1 MNAALRN
8 DSVLSLKVST
18 KHTLATTLRLL
29 RELSPGRLR
38 HKIFALLERF
48 LFYIF
53 NWRGMVAKHLV
64 LAGELYD
71 CDVSIIWAICQ
82 ALLCHLVKIY
92 IILSMSETTDSP
104 QSFTKDNAS
113 NLDQTLRPQSWEE
126 YIGQKKT
133 KENLRILL
141 TAARERGHAAEHV
154 LLYGPPGLGKTTLAH
169 LISKNLGTN
178 IRVTSGPA
186 IERVGDLAA
195 ILTNLSPGDVLF
207 IDEIHRLSKSIEE
220 VLYPAMESGVLD
232 IIIGKGPSARTV
244 QLDLPPFT
252 LVAATTRISLLSSPL
267 RSRFSGGTFRLEFY
281 SEEEIAQILER
292 SAKLLDVSV
301 NPVVLHDIAKRC
313 RATPRTANY
322 LLKRCRDLAQL
333 EQGQLDPNIVE
344 RTFELLEIDPLGLG
358 APDRSVLEAIIN
370 KFNGGPVGLSTIAAA
385 TGEEQSTIEDVIEPY
400 LIRQGL
406 LERTPRG
413 RVASAEAYSHI
424 NKV

>member
-1 MNAALRN
+1 
-8 DSVLSLKVST
+8 
-18 KHTLATTLRLL
+18 
-29 RELSPGRLR
+29 
-38 HKIFALLERF
+38 
-48 LFYIF
+48 
-53 NWRGMVAKHLV
+53 
-64 LAGELYD
+64 
-71 CDVSIIWAICQ
+71 
-82 ALLCHLVKIY
+82 
-92 IILSMSETTDSP
+92 MSESSQT
-104 QSFTKDNAS
+104 FTRDGAG
-113 NLDQTLRPQSWEE
+113 NLDQTLRPNSWEE
-126 YIGQKKT
+126 YVGQSKT

-141 TAARERGHAAEHV
+141 TAARERGHAAEHI

-169 LISKNLGTN
+169 LISKTLGTN
-178 IRVTSGPA
+178 MRTTSGPA

-244 QLDLPPFT
+244 QLELPPFT
-252 LVAATTRISLLSSPL
+252 LVSATTRISLLSAPL

-281 SEEEIAQILER
+281 TDEEIAQILHR
-292 SAKLLDVSV
+292 SAELLGVQASEEIML
-301 NPVVLHDIAKRC
+301 NIARRC

-333 EQGQLDPNIVE
+333 EQKEMNTDIVD
-344 RTFELLEIDPLGLG
+344 RTFDLLEIDTLGLNS
-358 APDRSVLEAIIN
+358 PDRAVLQAIIE
-370 KFNGGPVGLSTIAAA
+370 KFNGGPVGLNTIAAA

-413 RVASAEAYSHI
+413 RIASATAYGHI
-424 NKV
+424 QKI

>member
-1 MNAALRN
+1 MDQKPATSPAKSITRD
-8 DSVLSLKVST
+8 DSGSLD
-18 KHTLATTLRLL
+18 R
-29 RELSPGRLR
+29 
-38 HKIFALLERF
+38 
-48 LFYIF
+48 
-53 NWRGMVAKHLV
+53 
-64 LAGELYD
+64 
-71 CDVSIIWAICQ
+71 
-82 ALLCHLVKIY
+82 
-92 IILSMSETTDSP
+92 
-104 QSFTKDNAS
+104 
-113 NLDQTLRPQSWEE
+113 TLRPETWEE
-126 YIGQKKT
+126 YVGQTKI

-169 LISKNLGTN
+169 LIAKTLGTN
-178 IRVTSGPA
+178 MRTTSGPA

-252 LVAATTRISLLSSPL
+252 LVAATTRISLLSAPL

-281 SEEEIAQILER
+281 GEDEIGQILSR
-292 SAKLLDVSV
+292 SAGLLGITATP
-301 NPVVLHDIAKRC
+301 PVVANIATRC

-322 LLKRCRDLAQL
+322 LLKRCRDMAQL
-333 EQGQLDPNIVE
+333 EGGDLTPDIVA
-344 RTFELLEIDPLGLG
+344 RTFALLEVDTLGLG
-358 APDRSVLEAIIN
+358 APDRAVLDAIIT
-370 KFNGGPVGLSTIAAA
+370 KFGGGPVGLNTIAAA

-413 RVASAEAYSHI
+413 RIASATAYSHLQSI
-424 NKV
+424 

>member
-1 MNAALRN
+1 
-8 DSVLSLKVST
+8 
-18 KHTLATTLRLL
+18 
-29 RELSPGRLR
+29 
-38 HKIFALLERF
+38 
-48 LFYIF
+48 
-53 NWRGMVAKHLV
+53 
-64 LAGELYD
+64 
-71 CDVSIIWAICQ
+71 
-82 ALLCHLVKIY
+82 
-92 IILSMSETTDSP
+92 MSDEKQTI
-104 QSFTKDNAS
+104 TKDATG
-113 NLDQTLRPQSWEE
+113 NLDQTLRPQTWEE
-126 YIGQKKT
+126 YVGQSKI

-141 TAARERGHAAEHV
+141 TAAKERGHAAEHI

-169 LISKNLGTN
+169 LISKTMGTN
-178 IRVTSGPA
+178 MRTTSGPA

-244 QLDLPPFT
+244 QLELPPFT

-281 SEEEIAQILER
+281 SEDEIASILKR
-292 SAKLLDVSV
+292 SAELLEVRT
-301 NPVVLHDIAKRC
+301 NETVLGSIASRC

-333 EQGQLDPNIVE
+333 EKAELSKDIVE
-344 RTFELLEIDPLGLG
+344 QTFSLLEIDALGLN
-358 APDRSVLEAIIN
+358 APDRAVLEIIIN
-370 KFNGGPVGLSTIAAA
+370 KFDGGPVGLNTIAAA

-400 LIRQGL
+400 LIRNGL

-413 RVASAEAYSHI
+413 RVANANAYNHI
-424 NKV
+424 QSI